1 MFLSADPAQSVE
13 MGVKMRESTV
23 NDVIHSLLN
32 EKGATVK
39 NVLQTINLE
48 TNHRTHQQNLALGQ
62 AIRSILARSFK
73 IPLTEEHALIIG
85 KMPKS
90 LRVEWISDLVDTSIF
105 SGGNVVFL
113 APDEKVHELRVQFRE
128 LGIKNDLF
136 GVREAKGLEFDA
148 CALIG
153 FFEYIEERGSAK
165 QWMNVLRWLSST
177 SGVTTTNPTGESIA
191 GLLLMDCD
199 YRLSNPEI
207 SVSAIGLDP

>member
-1 MFLSADPAQSVE
+1 MLSLSLCYQNSNIRSVFLSADPAQSVE

-62 AIRSILARSFK
+62 AIRRILARSFK

-90 LRVEWISDLVDTSIF
+90 LRVERISDLVDTSIF

-113 APDEKVHELRVQFRE
+113 ALSLEYNFAS
-128 LGIKNDLF
+128 LG
-136 GVREAKGLEFDA
+136 
-148 CALIG
+148 
-153 FFEYIEERGSAK
+153 
-165 QWMNVLRWLSST
+165 
-177 SGVTTTNPTGESIA
+177 
-191 GLLLMDCD
+191 
-199 YRLSNPEI
+199 
-207 SVSAIGLDP
+207 